1 MSWED
6 LEETAQPPETPQA
19 TIDIN
24 LLIARAFSSDE
35 GKKVLAWLREFY
47 LEQPCWQ
54 PGAEASY
61 GQWREGQ
68 NSVIRDIEARIRK
81 ARDERGSK

>member
-6 LEETAQPPETPQA
+6 LEATPQPMQA
-19 TIDIN
+19 DQVSVDLNI
-24 LLIARAFSSDE
+24 LVARVFGTDE
-35 GKKVLAWLREFY
+35 GKKVLAWMRGFY

-54 PGAEASY
+54 PGADASL

-68 NSVIRDIEARIRK
+68 NSVVRDIEARIRK
-81 ARDERGSK
+81 SRNER

>member
-1 MSWED
+1 MSGWDD
-6 LEETAQPPETPQA
+6 LEGGPAPVEQDQKQ
-19 TIDIN
+19 IDLNI
-24 LLIARAFSSDE
+24 LMARTFGTEDGE
-35 GKKVLAWLREFY
+35 KVLAWMRRFY

-68 NSVIRDIEARIRK
+68 NAVIRDIEARIRK
-81 ARDERGSK
+81 AKTNDR

>member
-6 LEETAQPPETPQA
+6 LEAQAKPVELDQKTV
-19 TIDIN
+19 DIN
-24 LLIARAFSSDE
+24 ILIARTFGTDN
-35 GKKVLAWLREFY
+35 GKKVLEWLREVY

-54 PGAEASY
+54 PGADASF

-68 NSVIRDIEARIRK
+68 NTVIRDIEARIRK
-81 ARDERGSK
+81 SRNER

>member
-6 LEETAQPPETPQA
+6 LEATPQPMQA
-19 TIDIN
+19 DQVSVDLNI
-24 LLIARAFSSDE
+24 LVARVFGTDN
-35 GKKVLAWLREFY
+35 GKKVLEWLREVY

-54 PGAEASY
+54 PGADASF

-68 NSVIRDIEARIRK
+68 NTVIRDIEARIRK
-81 ARDERGSK
+81 SRNER

>member
-6 LEETAQPPETPQA
+6 LEEAAPPEPGQA

-24 LLIARAFSSDE
+24 LLMARTFGSDE
-35 GKKVLAWLREFY
+35 GQKVLAWMREFY

-54 PGAEASY
+54 PGADASL

-68 NSVIRDIEARIRK
+68 NAVIRDIEARIRK
-81 ARDERGSK
+81 ARNER